1 MNTAFIQSQ
10 FKNSTYFILI
20 SVWDYMTIMR
30 PIPSA
35 LVKFKTP
42 LFDTITNTANLGGK
56 TDITV
61 FGEKTTTRELYNG
74 IRFPRLFNRNNNRIN
89 WTGDWCNILT
99 FVPKYT

>member
-42 LFDTITNTANLGGK
+42 LFDIITNTANLGGK
-56 TDITV
+56 TVISLSL
-61 FGEKTTTRELYNG
+61 EK
-74 IRFPRLFNRNNNRIN
+74 NNDKRAI
-89 WTGDWCNILT
+89 
-99 FVPKYT
+99 